1 MQPLNITV
9 LIENETGSDA
19 LCSEHGLSLY
29 LRYGEYNILLDAGKS
44 GGFAANAR
52 ALNCSLDTLHAAV
65 LSHGHYD
72 HADGLPTLF
81 EQNQTI
87 KIYARPAVME
97 PQYNGTRYIGLKS
110 ELIEHYA
117 DRFDLSDE
125 QREILPGV
133 WLVPD
138 TVDHEQS
145 LVVETT
151 QGLVVMNS
159 CCHAG
164 GDNIVA
170 DILER
175 FPGQRVH
182 ALIGGLHLMGPQGIT
197 TLGKEPE
204 EVRTLAHR
212 LMNELGV
219 KYVYTGHCTGAPAC
233 KLLQEVSADT
243 FRMIHT
249 GDTLKF

>member
-9 LIENETGSDA
+9 LIENESSSDA
-19 LCSEHGLSLY
+19 LCCEHGLSLY
-29 LRYGEYNILLDAGKS
+29 LRYGEYNILLDAGQT
-44 GGFAANAR
+44 GIFTHNTT
-52 ALNCSLDTLHAAV
+52 ALNCSLNDLHAAV

-72 HADGLPTLF
+72 HADGFVTLF
-81 EQNQTI
+81 DVNKTI
-87 KIYARPAVME
+87 KVYARPAVLE
-97 PQYNGTRYIGLKS
+97 PQYNGSRYIGLKAD
-110 ELIEHYA
+110 LIDLYA

-138 TVDHEQS
+138 AIDHEQS
-145 LVVETT
+145 LVVETAK
-151 QGLVVMNS
+151 GLVVMNS

-170 DILER
+170 DILQR
-175 FPGQRVH
+175 FPGQKVH

-197 TLGKEPE
+197 TLGKQPE
-204 EVRTLAHR
+204 EVRALAHR
-212 LMNELGV
+212 LMDELDV
-219 KYVYTGHCTGAPAC
+219 TYVYTGHCTGAPAC
-233 KLLQEVSADT
+233 ELLQGVSTET

-249 GDTLKF
+249 GDTLDF

>member
-1 MQPLNITV
+1 MQPLHITV
-9 LIENETGSDA
+9 LIENETSQEN
-19 LCSEHGLSLY
+19 LCCEHGLSLY
-29 LRYGEYNILLDAGKS
+29 LRYGRYNILLDAGQTGIFS
-44 GGFAANAR
+44 RNTAA
-52 ALNCSLDTLHAAV
+52 LGCSLDSLDAAV

-72 HADGLPTLF
+72 HADGFVTFF
-81 EQNQTI
+81 ETN
-87 KIYARPAVME
+87 KSLKVYARPAVME
-97 PQYNGTRYIGLKS
+97 PQYNGSRYIGLKS
-110 ELIEHYA
+110 ELIKQYA

-125 QREILPGV
+125 QREILPGL

-138 TVDHEQS
+138 AVDHEQS
-145 LVVETT
+145 LVAETE

-170 DILER
+170 DILQR
-175 FPGQRVH
+175 FPGQNVY
-182 ALIGGLHLMGPQGIT
+182 ALIGGLHLMGPSGVT
-197 TLGKEPE
+197 TLGKPPE

-212 LMNELGV
+212 LTDELGV
-219 KYVYTGHCTGAPAC
+219 KYVYTGHCTGVPAC
-233 KLLQEVSADT
+233 ELLQEVSADT